1 MSFNFNVAG
10 SGKILINSHRG
21 YSQLYP
27 ENTHHAFEGAL
38 KEGAFSLEID
48 VAMTTDN
55 QIVVIHDHSVDRT
68 SNGCGFV
75 EEMSLAQLLALD
87 FGAWFAPKFKGT
99 PIMTLQELVCW
110 AIDKQA
116 GLVVEV
122 KQRQRRDEFIKVLK
136 SLLDAIPHAYDH
148 VQLLAFD
155 HPLMMRAK
163 SLMPKVTIQVVT
175 IARYCNHLEAVMKS
189 NPDFVCI
196 EYPHSHID
204 DLRVFK
210 KAGLGIRLYF
220 QPNTEGLHPLEDL
233 RLKYGGN
240 VKGEVMQWMQE
251 GLLDMIS
258 HDDIGMLKALAH
270 EAGLEPV

>member
-1 MSFNFNVAG
+1 MSFNFNLAK

-27 ENTHHAFEGAL
+27 ENTIHAFEGAL
-38 KEGAFSLEID
+38 KEGTYSLEID

-68 SNGCGFV
+68 SNGSGFV
-75 EEMSLAQLLALD
+75 EEMTLAQLQALD

-99 PIMTLQELVCW
+99 AIMTLQELIHW
-110 AIDKQA
+110 AIKNQV

-122 KQRQRRDEFIKVLK
+122 KQRQRRIEFLAELK
-136 SLLDAIPHAYDH
+136 KLLDSIPFAYGYT
-148 VQLLAFD
+148 QLLAFD
-155 HPLMMRAK
+155 HPLMVHAK
-163 SLMPKVTIQVVT
+163 EIMPRVKTQVVT
-175 IARYCNHLEAVMKS
+175 IARYCNHLEAIMRS
-189 NPDFVCI
+189 GADFVCI
-196 EYPHSHID
+196 EYPHANED
-204 DLRVFK
+204 DLRMFK

-220 QPNTEGLHPLEDL
+220 QPNEEGLHPIEHL
-233 RLKYGGN
+233 RLKYGGD
-240 VKGEVMQWMQE
+240 VKDDVIRWMKE

-258 HDDIGMLKALAH
+258 HDDISMLKALAH

>member
-1 MSFNFNVAG
+1 MSFNFNLAK

-27 ENTHHAFEGAL
+27 ENTLHAFEGAI
-38 KEGAFSLEID
+38 KEGTYSLEID

-68 SNGCGFV
+68 SNGSGFV
-75 EEMSLAQLLALD
+75 EEMTLAQLQALD
-87 FGAWFAPKFKGT
+87 FGAWFAPKFRDT
-99 PIMTLQELVCW
+99 PIMTLQELIVW
-110 AIDKQA
+110 AINNKV

-122 KQRQRRDEFIKVLK
+122 KQRQRRHEFLAVLK
-136 SLLDAIPHAYDH
+136 ALLDDIPHAYDY

-155 HPLMMRAK
+155 HPLMVHAK
-163 SLMPKVTIQVVT
+163 TIMPKVTTQVVT
-175 IARYCNHLEAVMKS
+175 IARYCNHLEAIMRS
-189 NPDFVCI
+189 GADFVCI
-196 EYPHSHID
+196 EYPHANED
-204 DLRVFK
+204 DLKLFK

-220 QPNTEGLHPLEDL
+220 QPNTEGLHPIEHL
-233 RLKYGGN
+233 RLKYGGD
-240 VKGEVMQWMQE
+240 VKGDVIRWMKE

-258 HDDIGMLKALAH
+258 HDDIRMLKELAY